1 VLFTRTIRRKMMF
14 FLVLVLVMLA
24 TLSLSGVSGLL
35 SYRNAVRDLDYS
47 INEVP
52 QVSDLTTAL
61 GRLLEPLHLELPESL
76 EAARFQKE
84 ELQKSLAQAR
94 GELDAFRRKLKRL
107 PDVPATWTREAVLAP
122 LLDEVE
128 RVLNQ
133 LGELQPRRAT
143 PGMRLATAREMSWL
157 IGHAQKTLLSGM
169 PHQQDGPN
177 QTLSEARRHY
187 RSHLGLVTGAT
198 VVVVVLFAGLVR
210 YGYTGVFRPLQHLH
224 RGALRV
230 AQGDLSYRIKVAS
243 NDEVAELA
251 ESFNKMTARFQEIAA
266 DKDRQ
271 VRERSKQLVRS
282 ERLAGIGFLAAGVA
296 HEINNPLSAIG
307 MAAESLEYRLLAV
320 LETLPAQEAGV
331 VREYLQMMQRE
342 AQRCQQITTRLLDF
356 ARGQNATRHR
366 QDLTALV
373 AEVLAM
379 IAHMSKFRDRRIEF
393 ARSEPCWVEVNG
405 PEIKQ
410 VILNLVAN
418 ALESM
423 DAGKLLKIDI
433 QEQTDQ
439 VVLIFRDEGCGMTP
453 EVLENLFDPFF
464 TQRKDGKGT
473 GLGLSISQRI
483 VGDHGG
489 TIEARSDG
497 PDQGSTFVVHLPR
510 AAAARQAA

>member
-1 VLFTRTIRRKMMF
+1 MLFTRTIRRKMMLF
-14 FLVLVLVMLA
+14 FALVLIMLA

-52 QVSDLTTAL
+52 HVSDLAMAL
-61 GRLLEPLHLELPESL
+61 GRLLEPVHQDLPESVD
-76 EAARFQKE
+76 AAHFQQE
-84 ELQKSLAQAR
+84 EFHKSLEQTR
-94 GELDAFRRKLKRL
+94 GELDGFRRKLMRL
-107 PDVPATWTREAVLAP
+107 PDVPATQTRRAVLAP
-122 LLDEVE
+122 LLDEVDG
-128 RVLNQ
+128 VLYQ
-133 LGELQPRRAT
+133 LEELQPRLAT

-169 PHQQDGPN
+169 PPEQEGPN

-187 RSHLGLVTGAT
+187 RSHLGVVTGAT
-198 VVVVVLFAGLVR
+198 VVVVVLFVGLVR

-230 AQGDLSYRIKVAS
+230 AQGDFGYRIIVAS

-307 MAAESLEYRLLAV
+307 MAAESLEYRLLST
-320 LETLPAQEAGV
+320 LETLPPDEAGV

-379 IAHMSKFRDRRIEF
+379 VAHMSKFRDRRIEF
-393 ARSEPCWVEVNG
+393 TRTQPCWVEVNG
-405 PEIKQ
+405 PEVKQ

-423 DAGKLLKIDI
+423 EAGKLLRIDI
-433 QEQTDQ
+433 EEQTDQ
-439 VVLIFRDEGCGMTP
+439 AILTFRDEGCGMTR
-453 EVLENLFDPFF
+453 EILDNLFDPFF
-464 TQRKDGKGT
+464 TRRKDGKGT

-483 VGDHGG
+483 IGDHGG
-489 TIEARSDG
+489 TIEACSDG
-497 PDQGSTFVVHLPR
+497 PEQGSTFLVHLPR
-510 AAAARQAA
+510 RAAARQAA

>member
-1 VLFTRTIRRKMMF
+1 MLFTRTIRRKMMF
-14 FLVLVLVMLA
+14 FLALVLVMLA

-47 INEVP
+47 ITEVP

-61 GRLLEPLHLELPESL
+61 GRLLEPVHLELPESL
-76 EAARFQKE
+76 EAVRFQQE
-84 ELQKSLAQAR
+84 EFQKSLAQAR
-94 GELDAFRRKLKRL
+94 GELDGFRRKLKRL
-107 PDVPATWTREAVLAP
+107 PDVPATRTREAVLAP

-133 LGELQPRRAT
+133 LGELQPRLAT

-169 PHQQDGPN
+169 PHQQEGPN

-187 RSHLGLVTGAT
+187 RSHLGFVTGAT
-198 VVVVVLFAGLVR
+198 IVVIVLFAGLVR

-230 AQGDLSYRIKVAS
+230 AQGDFSYRIKVAS
-243 NDEVAELA
+243 HDEVAELA
-251 ESFNKMTARFQEIAA
+251 DAFNKMTARFQEIAA

-307 MAAESLEYRLLAV
+307 MAAESLEYRLLGV
-320 LETLPAQEAGV
+320 LEALPSEDAGI

-356 ARGQNATRHR
+356 ARGRDATRHG

-379 IAHMSKFRDRRIEF
+379 VGHMSKFRDRRIEF
-393 ARSEPCWVEVNG
+393 ARKQPCWVEVNG

-423 DAGKLLKIDI
+423 GAGKLLKIDI
-433 QEQTDQ
+433 EEQTDQ
-439 VVLIFRDEGCGMTP
+439 VILIFRDEGCGMTP

-464 TQRKDGKGT
+464 TQRKDGRGT

-497 PDQGSTFVVHLPR
+497 PDQGSTFLVHLPR
-510 AAAARQAA
+510 RAAARQAA